1 MTTLVK
7 RNNGALFPELPS
19 LFSDPFIKSWFNWP
33 GSSDTVQEL
42 ITVPSVNICETNDNY
57 EITVAAPGMNKND
70 FKVELENN
78 RLVISA
84 ETKHDNEHK
93 SDNYLRREYSYQSFV
108 RSFTLAEKQVSGEK
122 ITAKYADGIL
132 FITLPKAPEAKAKPA
147 RVIPIS

>member
-7 RNNGALFPELPS
+7 RNNGTLFPELPS
-19 LFSDPFIKSWFNWP
+19 IFSDPFIKNWFNWP
-33 GSSDTVQEL
+33 GTTDSQQEVG
-42 ITVPSVNICETNDNY
+42 TVPAVNIRETNDNY

-84 ETKHDNEHK
+84 ETKHSTEEK
-93 SDNYLRREYSYQSFV
+93 EDNYLRREYSYQSFT
-108 RSFTLAEKQVSGEK
+108 RSFTLAEKQVNGEK

-132 FITLPKAPEAKAKPA
+132 HVTVPKAPEAKSKPA